1 MDYKETLN
9 EQGLIITAPCMKEIY
24 KKAALL
30 AGNQVSVLIYG
41 ESGVGKTHL
50 AEYIQKHSPQPQSPF
65 IAIHCNAISSELFAS
80 ELFGYSPNAFTGA
93 SPKGKIGL
101 LEAANHGTVL
111 FDEINELSPENQT
124 LLLHFLQ
131 NKTITPIGSL
141 KSKAIDTRVICTSGR
156 SLLEMIQ
163 EGTFRVDLYYRICV
177 ANIFIPPIRQRR
189 EEIPAFL
196 NYFVKQFASELNCTP
211 SNISISEDTMKQLCS
226 LPWQGNIR
234 EIENL
239 AQYIC
244 LSDHTDQVIRDHI
257 RIEEDH
263 KPSVPSPQPSPGK
276 EQRLQDLALLFSSSS
291 PVMPLKEVVEKFEQ
305 AYIQNALSKTSSLKE
320 AAQALNISFSTLC
333 RKKREL

>member
-1 MDYKETLN
+1 MDYKNTLK
-9 EQGLIITAPCMKEIY
+9 EDGIVIAAPCMEEIY
-24 KKAALL
+24 KKTSLL
-30 AGNQVSVLIYG
+30 SNNQVSVLIYG
-41 ESGVGKTHL
+41 ESGAGKTHL
-50 AEYIQKHSPQPQSPF
+50 AEYIQKHSPQPQAPF
-65 IAIHCNAISSELFAS
+65 IRIHCNAISSELFAS

-163 EGTFRVDLYYRICV
+163 EGTFRADLYYRICV

-196 NYFVKQFASELNCTP
+196 DYFIDQFAGELNCIP
-211 SNISISEDTMKQLCS
+211 KKPSISEDIMKQLCS

-244 LSDHTDQVIRDHI
+244 LSDNAAQVIENYIH
-257 RIEEDH
+257 IEENH
-263 KPSVPSPQPSPGK
+263 TPSVPAPQPKPNK
-276 EQRLQDLALLFSSSS
+276 REQLQDLTLLFSPSS
-291 PVMPLKEVVEKFEQ
+291 PVMPLKEVTEKFEQ

-320 AAQALNISFSTLC
+320 AAKALNISFSTLC